1 MKLNSLYLR
10 NFKGIKELS
19 ISFRGKNISIFGENG
34 TGKTTVFDA
43 FLWLLFDKDSSNS
56 SNFNVKT
63 LDNLGNP
70 VHGLE
75 HEVKAEITLDNGQT
89 VELQKIFKEKWTKK
103 RGEAD
108 KELTGHTTD
117 YFIDGVPKRL
127 KDYKDFLAGV
137 VDEETFRILTNPLY
151 FNQKLDWKKRR
162 EVILNLCEEID
173 DSEVISNNSK
183 LKELS
188 QYLTNK
194 SVEDVKAE
202 TSAKRKKLN
211 EELKSIPYRIDEL
224 SREGFEDFDI
234 TGLEDEKRVLLEQID
249 KLKELQVSGN
259 IDKVREFKSEITN
272 IQYTMKDIERE
283 HTQQIKEKLSTVKSE
298 VSNLESEY
306 KNMNYLV
313 KNSINELEQT
323 EKYITSKANRLSQLR
338 KEYLEIDTM
347 TFDENTNMC
356 PTCGQDLP
364 GEKIAEHVEE
374 FEDRK
379 VKRIEKNISEG
390 RTTKAEV
397 TILETKKQEIEIN
410 LEEQRLKLKDIEA
423 TVITK
428 KEEYKAVNDELNSID
443 IENIKEYQDF
453 KNQIE
458 DIQNQI
464 KALEEQDKE
473 NDQSENIKAIE
484 IEVQEINKKIATK
497 ELVESNKVRVQ
508 ELKDRERQLANMIAN
523 MEKVEFLCEQFVLD
537 KAKLLEDKLNSK
549 FKLVSFKLFN
559 KLVNG
564 GIEETFITTV
574 NGVPFDDLNNAM
586 KINAGLD
593 IINTLT
599 SYYNFTAPIFI
610 DNRESVNEIPSISS
624 QVINLVVS
632 KDKDLKIE
640 EVA

>member
-10 NFKGIKELS
+10 NFKGIKELL
-19 ISFRGKNISIFGENG
+19 ISFKGKNISIFGENG

-70 VHGLE
+70 IHGLE

-108 KELTGHTTD
+108 KDLTGHTTD

-202 TSAKRKKLN
+202 TSAKRRKLN

-234 TGLEDEKRVLLEQID
+234 TGFEDQKRVLLEQIEQ
-249 KLKELQVSGN
+249 LKELQVSGN
-259 IDKVREFKSEITN
+259 ANKVRELKSEISD
-272 IQYTMKDIERE
+272 IQYAMKEIERE
-283 HTQQIKEKLSTVKSE
+283 HTQQIKEKLSSAKSE

-306 KNMNYLV
+306 RNMNYLV
-313 KNSINELEQT
+313 RNSTNELEQT
-323 EKYITSKANRLSQLR
+323 EKYISMKTNRLNQLR
-338 KEYLEIDTM
+338 KEYLEMDSM
-347 TFDENTNMC
+347 TFDESTSMC

-364 GEKIAEHVEE
+364 EEAKADHIKE

-379 VKRIEKNISEG
+379 VKRLEKNINEG
-390 RTTKAEV
+390 KSTKTEV
-397 TILETKKQEIEIN
+397 KSLEDKKLQIETN
-410 LEEQRLKLKDIEA
+410 LEEQKQKLAFIEVA
-423 TVITK
+423 VIAK
-428 KEEYKAVNDELNSID
+428 KEEFKTVNNELNSID
-443 IENIKEYQDF
+443 IENIKEYQDL
-453 KNQIE
+453 KKQIE

-464 KALEEQDKE
+464 KDLELKDKE
-473 NDQSENIKAIE
+473 NDQSVNIKAIE
-484 IEVQEINKKIATK
+484 IEVQDINKKIATN
-497 ELVESNKVRVQ
+497 ELVESNKIRVQ
-508 ELKDRERQLANMIAN
+508 ELKDRERELANMIAG
-523 MEKVEFLCEQFVLD
+523 MEKTEYLCEQFVLD

-574 NGVPFDDLNNAM
+574 NGVPFEDLNNAM

-593 IINTLT
+593 IIDTLT

-632 KDKDLKIE
+632 KDKELKIE

>member
-10 NFKGIKELS
+10 NFKGIKELL
-19 ISFRGKNISIFGENG
+19 ISFKGKNISIFGENG

-70 VHGLE
+70 IHGLE

-173 DSEVISNNSK
+173 DSEVINNNSK

-202 TSAKRKKLN
+202 TSAKRRKLN

-224 SREGFEDFDI
+224 SREGLEDFDVA
-234 TGLEDEKRVLLEQID
+234 GFEDQKSILLEQIEQ
-249 KLKELQVSGN
+249 LKELQVSGN
-259 IDKVREFKSEITN
+259 ANKVRELKSEITN
-272 IQYTMKDIERE
+272 IQYTLKDIERE
-283 HTQQIKEKLSTVKSE
+283 HTQQVKEKLSTVKSE
-298 VSNLESEY
+298 VSNLESQY
-306 KNMNYLV
+306 NFKNFQV

-323 EKYITSKANRLSQLR
+323 EKYIKNKTEKLNQLR
-338 KEYLEIDTM
+338 NEYLQIDNM
-347 TFDENTNMC
+347 SFDESTNAC

-364 GEKIAEHVEE
+364 EEAKADHIKE

-379 VKRIEKNISEG
+379 AKRLEKNINEG
-390 RTTKAEV
+390 KVTKLEV
-397 TILETKKQEIEIN
+397 ESLKDKKLQIETN
-410 LEEQRLKLKDIEA
+410 LEEQNLELKEIEVA
-423 TVITK
+423 VIAK
-428 KEEYKAVNDELNSID
+428 KEEFQAANKELNSID
-443 IENIKEYQDF
+443 VENTKEYQDCQ
-453 KNQIE
+453 KQIQ
-458 DIQNQI
+458 DIKEQI
-464 KALEEQDKE
+464 KELELQDQE
-473 NDQSENIKAIE
+473 NDQSLKIKAIE
-484 IEVQEINKKIATK
+484 IEVQEIDKKIATK
-497 ELVESNKVRVQ
+497 ELVENNKVRVQ
-508 ELKDRERQLANMIAN
+508 ELKDRERELANMIAG
-523 MEKVEFLCEQFVLD
+523 MEKTEFLCEQFVLD
-537 KAKLLEDKLNSK
+537 KAKLLEDKLNIK
-549 FKLVSFKLFN
+549 FRLVRFKLFN
-559 KLVNG
+559 QLVNG

-574 NGVPFDDLNNAM
+574 NGVPFEDLNNAM

-593 IINTLT
+593 IIDTLT

-610 DNRESVNEIPSISS
+610 DNRESVNEIPNISS

-632 KDKDLKIE
+632 KDKELKIE